1 MVRPSEQLPVDTEV
15 SWFLSVRSMTKQE
28 SGSHKAQT
36 CWVKCP
42 FPVWQ
47 VLLSLCPY
55 RPDTLPKCTMMGS
68 S

>member
-1 MVRPSEQLPVDTEV
+1 MRAPEQLPVDTEAKV
-15 SWFLSVRSMTKQE
+15 PVSMTKQE

-55 RPDTLPKCTMMGS
+55 RPDTLPKCRMMDS

>member
-1 MVRPSEQLPVDTEV
+1 MYLLVRG
-15 SWFLSVRSMTKQE
+15 MTKQD

-47 VLLSLCPY
+47 VLLSLCPPY
-55 RPDTLPKCTMMGS
+55 HSDTLPKHTMTDS